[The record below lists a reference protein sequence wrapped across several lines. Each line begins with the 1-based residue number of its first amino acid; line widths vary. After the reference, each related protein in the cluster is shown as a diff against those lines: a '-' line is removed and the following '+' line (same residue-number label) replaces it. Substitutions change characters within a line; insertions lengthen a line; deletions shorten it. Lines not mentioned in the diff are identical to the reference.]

1 MAEHTSNP
9 GFDKE
14 QAEGERETV
23 DQALDEQGDQHPQDE
38 QHPQRERQGI
48 TNRAAEDEAQE
59 QRELPPRGQ
68 AKKPTPGGHA

>member
-23 DQALDEQGDQHPQDE
+23 DQALDEQGHE
-38 QHPQRERQGI
+38 QPQRARQGV